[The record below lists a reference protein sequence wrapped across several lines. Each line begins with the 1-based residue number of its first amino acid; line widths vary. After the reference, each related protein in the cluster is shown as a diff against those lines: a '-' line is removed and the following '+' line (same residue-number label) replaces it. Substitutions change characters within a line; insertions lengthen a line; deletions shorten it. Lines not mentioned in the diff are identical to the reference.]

1 MFPLSQ
7 LVPELLL
14 ALGGAFLLG
23 NLAAYVRLR
32 PAWREAKRARQSHAD
47 RASDR
52 TGAEAPGTKAVAAKA
67 GDAKS
72 TAADAKSTAAR
83 AATLPS
89 RTRVLANV
97 IAGLAVTVASLAAL
111 VSRG

>member
-52 TGAEAPGTKAVAAKA
+52 TGAEAP
-67 GDAKS
+67 
-72 TAADAKSTAAR
+72 DAKSTAAR

>member
-1 MFPLSQ
+1 LFPEAAVFPLSQ

-52 TGAEAPGTKAVAAKA
+52 TGAEAPGTKTVAAKA
-67 GDAKS
+67 G
-72 TAADAKSTAAR
+72 DAKSTAAR